1 MYRTDRGGRH
11 RCSHLPRACGGIARR
26 HHRLIAR
33 PRNARADRVEHRL
46 QHSGER
52 AGCEG
57 RRDCSDG
64 TVTALAAACY
74 GSLAA
79 LWTLLIQLARL
90 GVLVRLRRYRNVCG
104 LLPGRLRRS
113 RLRCRKRTRAV
124 WSWDC
129 TAVRIARRRS
139 WFTAST
145 RRRGWTARSL
155 VKRLVLG
162 GSYMRWSLRGRLPE
176 RSAKVHGPRVTVR
189 SSWYGHAAG
198 PTGRWRCRRPA
209 PVDVPCARRAPGPD
223 RLAVRRCLSDCRN
236 AGYRLARTLRT
247 VTETT
252 LPRSRARAQ
261 ESRAWGVTPVGEVVS
276 ITVLTGGR
284 FYRLRVRFQSLRRG
298 RSQMSFLGLSE
309 RLFML

>member
-1 MYRTDRGGRH
+1 MPLSVRNSTTPRPGRVRDFRHGLLDLHHVYRTDRGGRH

-139 WFTAST
+139 WLTAST

-176 RSAKVHGPRVTVR
+176 RSAKVHGPRRRRGAPVTVR
-189 SSWYGHAAG
+189 RTRYGHGSG

-209 PVDVPCARRAPGPD
+209 PVECPCTGRAPDRIGSLCDDACPTAGTPD
-223 RLAVRRCLSDCRN
+223 TAL
-236 AGYRLARTLRT
+236 
-247 VTETT
+247 TE
-252 LPRSRARAQ
+252 RAQ
-261 ESRAWGVTPVGEVVS
+261 PRRPPGHPKATPPPAPGAPAGS
-276 ITVLTGGR
+276 GQ
-284 FYRLRVRFQSLRRG
+284 FRG
-298 RSQMSFLGLSE
+298 T
-309 RLFML
+309 